1 MNFVHFMEMHAVYR
15 MFRYSNFLIVI
26 AIFFIFLY
34 TIVVIF
40 YAMTNIN
47 IIDI

>member
-1 MNFVHFMEMHAVYR
+1 MNVVHFMEMHAVYR
-15 MFRYSNFLIVI
+15 MFIYSNFLIVI
-26 AIFFIFLY
+26 AIFIFLY